1 MAARVHDEHRRR
13 AVVAFGGMFTLA
25 CFYHWYTAGM
35 YVAPVLAV
43 GGWVWW
49 STKRIGKGQDRR
61 QA

>member
-1 MAARVHDEHRRR
+1 
-13 AVVAFGGMFTLA
+13 MFTLA